1 MSNQSL
7 VSVIIN
13 CFNGDKYLHKALNS
27 VVAQTYKNWEII
39 FWDNQSVDKS
49 AEIFKSYKDVRFKYY
64 YAPKHSKILYEAKN
78 YALAKAKG
86 DFFAFLD
93 VDDWWLPNKLEK
105 QIPLFS
111 DPKVGVVYGNFWNF
125 YEKQNKTKIFKKK
138 TLPTGMALKD
148 LLRDYP
154 IGSPTYVI
162 RKKSME
168 KLNYHFNNHLHLIG
182 DFDLIVRLSV
192 YWKLN
197 CVQSPVAHVRIH
209 GKNRKYLNRN
219 LEIDEMKIWYAEMQ
233 KNPIFSSLNE
243 LGQIKKYYMYLETME
258 TILKDRFSKSFFKVA
273 KYPFCL
279 KKLKLI
285 VALLL
290 PKFALKRIKTY

>member
-1 MSNQSL
+1 VSDQSL

-49 AEIFKSYKDVRFKYY
+49 AEIFKSYKDARFKYY
-64 YAPKHSKILYEAKN
+64 YAPEHSKILYEARN
-78 YALAKAKG
+78 YAIAKANG

-111 DPKVGVVYGNFWNF
+111 DPKVGVVYGNFLNF
-125 YEKQNKTKIFKKK
+125 YEKQNKTKIYKKK
-138 TLPTGMALKD
+138 TLPTGMVLRD

-168 KLNYHFNNHLHLIG
+168 KLNYHFNNHFHIIG
-182 DFDLIVRLSV
+182 EFDLILRLSV
-192 YWKLN
+192 YWKLD
-197 CVQSPVAHVRIH
+197 CVQGPVAYARIH
-209 GKNRKYLNRN
+209 GKNIKYLYRN
-219 LEIDEMKIWYAEMQ
+219 LEIDEMKIWYAEMK

-258 TILKDRFSKSFFKVA
+258 TILKDRFSKSFFQVA
-273 KYPFCL
+273 KYPFSL

-285 VALLL
+285 IALLL

>member
-1 MSNQSL
+1 VSDQSL

-93 VDDWWLPNKLEK
+93 VDDWWIPNKLEK

-168 KLNYHFNNHLHLIG
+168 KLNYHFNNHLHIIG
-182 DFDLIVRLSV
+182 EFDLIVRLSV
-192 YWKLN
+192 VWKVN
-197 CVQSPVAHVRIH
+197 CVQDPVAHARIH
-209 GKNRKYLNRN
+209 EKNIKYLNRS
-219 LEIDEMKIWYAEMQ
+219 LEIDELKMWYDKMKE
-233 KNPIFSSLNE
+233 NPIFSSLNE
-243 LGQIKKYYMYLETME
+243 LSQIKKKYMYLEAME
-258 TILKDRFSKSFFKVA
+258 TILGEGFRKSFFKVLQ
-273 KYPFCL
+273 YPFCF

-285 VALLL
+285 IALLL
-290 PKFALKRIKTY
+290 PKFAVKKIKTY

>member
-7 VSVIIN
+7 VSVITN

-105 QIPLFS
+105 QISLFN
-111 DPKVGVVYGNFWNF
+111 DPEVGVVYGNFYNF

-138 TLPTGMALKD
+138 NFT
-148 LLRDYP
+148 
-154 IGSPTYVI
+154 
-162 RKKSME
+162 
-168 KLNYHFNNHLHLIG
+168 
-182 DFDLIVRLSV
+182 
-192 YWKLN
+192 
-197 CVQSPVAHVRIH
+197 
-209 GKNRKYLNRN
+209 NRY
-219 LEIDEMKIWYAEMQ
+219 
-233 KNPIFSSLNE
+233 
-243 LGQIKKYYMYLETME
+243 GIKG
-258 TILKDRFSKSFFKVA
+258 
-273 KYPFCL
+273 
-279 KKLKLI
+279 
-285 VALLL
+285 
-290 PKFALKRIKTY
+290 FAS